1 MYCKSLFSYLDLV
14 VVGPHQLYSCLFQTY
29 FSNKNVHVCSSCT
42 VTLML
47 GTTES
52 QLTSSRW
59 LLPLEVPTE
68 PTHITCSLVVD
79 AVKRALFCSGLHL
92 LSSFHHFKFTCFLQE
107 LTRQFWPLFDIATDT
122 LSNIWYLFFLWVGQ
136 KNCLIFIIYS
146 TKVLK
151 QTFKSE
157 WNSRIPSRRYNIW

>member
-1 MYCKSLFSYLDLV
+1 MY
-14 VVGPHQLYSCLFQTY
+14 
-29 FSNKNVHVCSSCT
+29 VCSSCT

-59 LLPLEVPTE
+59 LLPLEVPPE
-68 PTHITCSLVVD
+68 STHITCSLVVD
-79 AVKRALFCSGLHL
+79 AVKRTLFCSGLHL

-122 LSNIWYLFFLWVGQ
+122 LSNIWNLFFLWVGQ

-151 QTFKSE
+151 KHLKVNEILEFPQEGTTFGNCLWWEQCWMNENKII
-157 WNSRIPSRRYNIW
+157 N